1 MSVPNARVKVATLK
15 RHVGRRFALCGTL
28 LWLVAITIEQL
39 RFYALWPFQKGI
51 PLSSLDIS
59 TGSFIFFATT
69 AWTTVIIGMM
79 VRLSYNITI
88 PQRGRD
94 ICIMYCNVFAGVD
107 FIHIRDK
114 ADGGLNHCQPVFE
127 CHLSTRLLAWRYRV
141 RAAHDESESSPD

>member
-88 PQRGRD
+88 PQRRRKYAVETFVL
-94 ICIMYCNVFAGVD
+94 CIAMFSQVWILYIFA
-107 FIHIRDK
+107 
-114 ADGGLNHCQPVFE
+114 
-127 CHLSTRLLAWRYRV
+127 TRQM
-141 RAAHDESESSPD
+141 EG